1 MVCTQGVN
9 VCTDFYFNFWLPS
22 HKERNLY
29 ICFHLFCNWNGYFN
43 YIKEIVKCKN
53 FSLTNIIAMAFDLK
67 GVCRI
72 HGLITDYIKTI
83 YYVRKL
89 SSSFCIY
96 IYWLNK
102 ENNMHMQLHTCILPE
117 PEFNLLW
124 AQNKKIKQYN
134 FFGSFFVFYWISD
147 LSNLKNTSV
156 VPALFNRHPWKYFN
170 IGPREQMHNI
180 YIYSKVNTN
189 RGVRSYCYLIAVS
202 YCYTKINS

>member
-1 MVCTQGVN
+1 MHFQAQGSVKKMTNLYLVIKIRQNSTYCSREMVPVCTQGVN

-43 YIKEIVKCKN
+43 YIKEIVKWKN

-89 SSSFCIY
+89 SSSFFIY
-96 IYWLNK
+96 I
-102 ENNMHMQLHTCILPE
+102 
-117 PEFNLLW
+117 
-124 AQNKKIKQYN
+124 
-134 FFGSFFVFYWISD
+134 
-147 LSNLKNTSV
+147 
-156 VPALFNRHPWKYFN
+156 
-170 IGPREQMHNI
+170 
-180 YIYSKVNTN
+180 
-189 RGVRSYCYLIAVS
+189 
-202 YCYTKINS
+202 